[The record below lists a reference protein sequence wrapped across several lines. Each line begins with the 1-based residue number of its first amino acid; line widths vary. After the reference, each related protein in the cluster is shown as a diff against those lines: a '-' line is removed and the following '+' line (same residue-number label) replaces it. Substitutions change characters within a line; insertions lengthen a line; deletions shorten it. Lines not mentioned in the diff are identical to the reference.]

1 MRARDMAEKLPTVDL
16 DTDAMK
22 AAQLMAKHRIPGL
35 IVTDETGNP
44 YTVLPGSQVL
54 RFVIPS
60 YVQDDPQ
67 LAAVYDEQAADELCG
82 RLHGRPVRDL
92 LPKRPDPD
100 DLPVV
105 EGDANSMEVAALMA
119 RLRSPVVGVLEE
131 RRYVGAITVSRL
143 LTHLLPDKP
152 Q

>member
-1 MRARDMAEKLPTVDL
+1 MRARDMAERIPTVGL
-16 DTDAMK
+16 DTDAME
-22 AAQLMAKHRIPGL
+22 AAQILASHRIPGL
-35 IVTDETGNP
+35 VVLDEDGRP

-67 LAAVYDEQAADELCG
+67 LAAVYDEQAADELCR
-82 RLHGRPVRDL
+82 RLTGRPVRVL

-105 EGDANSMEVAALMA
+105 EADANSMEVAARMA
-119 RLRSPVVGVLEE
+119 RLRSPLVAVLDAGE
-131 RRYVGAITVSRL
+131 YVGAITVSQL
-143 LTHLLPDKP
+143 LRHLLPVQP
-152 Q
+152 R